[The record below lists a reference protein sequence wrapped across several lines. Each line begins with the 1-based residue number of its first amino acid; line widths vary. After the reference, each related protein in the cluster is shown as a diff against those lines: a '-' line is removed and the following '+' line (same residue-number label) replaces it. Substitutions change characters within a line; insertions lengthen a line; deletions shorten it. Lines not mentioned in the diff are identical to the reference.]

1 MIFYDSNGKLI
12 VIDRSKFINDELY
25 YKKILELKSKFAKSY
40 TIKKSIDIDYNNNL
54 GYTSD
59 NDSDTE

>member
-59 NDSDTE
+59 NDSDSD